1 MSIKDN
7 PNVAGFVATVL
18 FAGTLGV
25 LTTVAAFGF
34 LRIGQ
39 TALEA
44 LGHLPLRWGENNLD
58 TLLKLSLA
66 VSLPLVAWFVTW
78 FFKRARRAEQNLV
91 GYKYT
96 PPTK

>member
-1 MSIKDN
+1 MSIKHN
-7 PNVAGFVATVL
+7 ANVAGVVATVL

-25 LTTVAAFGF
+25 LMSVAAFGF

-58 TLLKLSLA
+58 ILMELSLGIS
-66 VSLPLVAWFVTW
+66 VPLMAWFVVW
-78 FFKRARRAEQNLV
+78 FYKRARKAEQDLE